1 MIKEALEYLVGLKP
15 NETYGIEGR
24 VYSDRPLHLVSEG
37 KDYRKGV
44 EFHSLDGIV
53 QMIRSKIGDYTKI
66 GEPALFIRIQDHK
79 TVDVFTR
86 PDEREKRVYPYEASC
101 VDATFKE
108 GWRGHDEAIIE
119 LKSRF
124 IPTSDSD
131 YLLDLIS
138 RINADQGVK
147 TEDNGVSQTVTTKQG
162 VSLAATEAVKPRVL
176 LKPFRTFREIAQP
189 ESEFILRI
197 DENMKVGLFEA
208 DGGIWKM
215 EAKDSIK
222 AYFEDELAD
231 LINAGTVGVI
241 V

>member
-15 NETYGIEGR
+15 NETFGIDGR
-24 VYSDRPLHLVSEG
+24 VYADRPLHLISEG

-53 QMIRSKIGDYTKI
+53 QMIKTEIQDYS
-66 GEPALFIRIQDHK
+66 GPVFIRIQDHK

-119 LKSRF
+119 LRSRF
-124 IPTSDSD
+124 LPTADSE

-147 TEDNGVSQTVTTKQG
+147 TEDNGVSQTVTTKKG
-162 VSLAATEAVKPRVL
+162 VSLVSTEAVKPRVTL
-176 LKPFRTFREIAQP
+176 QPFRTFREIAQP

-197 DENMKVGLFEA
+197 DENMRVGLFEA

-215 EAKDSIK
+215 EAKDRIK
-222 AYFEDELAD
+222 AFFELALED
-231 LINAGTVGVI
+231 LIEAGSVVVI